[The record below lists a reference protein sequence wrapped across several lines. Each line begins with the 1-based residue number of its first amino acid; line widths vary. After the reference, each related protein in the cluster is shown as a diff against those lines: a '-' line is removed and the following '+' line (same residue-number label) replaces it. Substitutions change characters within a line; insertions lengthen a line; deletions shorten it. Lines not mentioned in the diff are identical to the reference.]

1 MQQDISS
8 VELAKLQ
15 GPMSTMLRSHNQNYE
30 EISFN
35 KKVFK
40 NVSIPHP
47 KKKIRSGSGCDLC
60 YYFKQ
65 MKCYVCFMEPNALS
79 FSSNMQL

>member
-8 VELAKLQ
+8 LELAKLQ
-15 GPMSTMLRSHNQNYE
+15 GSMSTMLRSHNQNYE

-40 NVSIPHP
+40 NVSTPHP
-47 KKKIRSGSGCDLC
+47 KKKSDLDQDAI
-60 YYFKQ
+60 Y
-65 MKCYVCFMEPNALS
+65 AIT
-79 FSSNMQL
+79 SNK